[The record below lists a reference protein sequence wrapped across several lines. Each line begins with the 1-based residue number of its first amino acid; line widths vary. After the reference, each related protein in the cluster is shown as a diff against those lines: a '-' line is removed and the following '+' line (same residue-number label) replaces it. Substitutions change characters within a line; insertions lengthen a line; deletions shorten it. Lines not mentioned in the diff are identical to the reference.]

1 MSVVRVSAQPNLNN
15 LYHWKHPPEA
25 SPYSYNVPLWCPV
38 ITHHAPALIF
48 QPSEGERVLR
58 GLGQS
63 PIQAHMVQISVEK
76 FGGPREKMY
85 LCTREPDSPTNR
97 PGMSTPRE
105 DLAQRCS
112 ADSLRPT
119 SMGFFS
125 CLHTH
130 TRAHALDTY
139 QLTAAVWNIDTCLS
153 EYRHQPIIYRRLSIS
168 EGRIIDTSL

>member
-25 SPYSYNVPLWCPV
+25 LPYSYNVPLWCPV

-63 PIQAHMVQISVEK
+63 PIKRTWCRYPSKNLEDPGKRCIFAPEN
-76 FGGPREKMY
+76 
-85 LCTREPDSPTNR
+85 PT
-97 PGMSTPRE
+97 
-105 DLAQRCS
+105 A
-112 ADSLRPT
+112 RPT
-119 SMGFFS
+119 GQECQPPERILRNAAQLTAFDQPRWGFS